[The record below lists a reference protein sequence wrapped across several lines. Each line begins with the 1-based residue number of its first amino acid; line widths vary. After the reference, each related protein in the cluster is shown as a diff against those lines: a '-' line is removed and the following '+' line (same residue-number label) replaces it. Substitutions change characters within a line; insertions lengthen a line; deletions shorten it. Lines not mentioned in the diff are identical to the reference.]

1 MSATSSS
8 PQQGL
13 SRRLDGRVAIV
24 TGAAF
29 GPKAA
34 LGSLFAQALAA
45 AGAAVVV
52 ADLNDTEPVA
62 AAIRDAG
69 GRARAVRVDVTDEAS
84 VVAMVAAA
92 VESFGRLDILIN
104 NAARGS
110 NIPPVPL
117 GSLDV
122 EEWDRVIA
130 VSMRGSFLCA
140 KAAAPAMATNRYG
153 KIVNLGSTTMQD
165 GLPNRL
171 HYVAAKGGIL
181 AMTRALARELGG
193 QGIRVNTL
201 ATGLVMNPAVREA
214 YRDKPNVLQAIR
226 SARSIQEDITGAD
239 LVGPLIFLCAADSDA
254 ITGQFIAV
262 DNGAFFS

>member
-1 MSATSSS
+1 MPSFSTDKSISH
-8 PQQGL
+8 
-13 SRRLDGRVAIV
+13 RLDGRVGIV

-34 LGSLFAQALAA
+34 LGSVFAQALGA

-62 AAIRDAG
+62 AAIRATG
-69 GRARAVRVDVTDEAS
+69 GRAHAVRVDVTDEAS
-84 VVAMVAAA
+84 VGAMVAAA
-92 VESFGRLDILIN
+92 VETFGRLDILVN

-110 NIPPVPL
+110 NIPAVPL
-117 GSLDV
+117 GALDV
-122 EEWDRVIA
+122 DEWERVIA
-130 VSMRGSFLCA
+130 VCMRGSFLCA
-140 KAAAPAMATNRYG
+140 KAAAPAMARNRYG

-201 ATGLVMNPAVREA
+201 AMGLVMNPAVEEA
-214 YRDKPNVLQAIR
+214 YKSKPQILQAIR
-226 SARSIQEDITGAD
+226 AARSIPQDVTGAD
-239 LVGPLIFLCAADSDA
+239 LVGPLVFLCSADSDA
-254 ITGQFIAV
+254 ITGQFIPV
-262 DNGAFFS
+262 DNGAYFT